1 MKQKSNLRCKYDTH
15 ETDCDNAVKILR
27 MNVVVTRSN
36 AMNYNVIL
44 RDSRNKT
51 YATVACN
58 TNPTTA
64 ESRLSGLVGKYIY
77 QENGNSDR

>member
-1 MKQKSNLRCKYDTH
+1 
-15 ETDCDNAVKILR
+15 
-27 MNVVVTRSN
+27 
-36 AMNYNVIL
+36 MNYNVIL